1 VVELEDG
8 EEEMEGKGGVGLEL
22 FVEGEEDFVVG
33 DGEDLG
39 AVEEAVGDDVVDLA
53 GFGAEDAA
61 KVSGLVA
68 GEGGG
73 GGGPGV
79 GDPAAAG
86 HESSLRAE
94 WILTANRGRFGHNV
108 GVLHCPF
115 DALRLLRSGRDDG
128 ICGCVPKVS

>member
-53 GFGAEDAA
+53 GFGAEDAGEMQ
-61 KVSGLVA
+61 GLIA
-68 GEGGG
+68 GEGGVG
-73 GGGPGV
+73 GVTGYGGEGV
-79 GDPAAAG
+79 GDPAAA
-86 HESSLRAE
+86 HR
-94 WILTANRGRFGHNV
+94 
-108 GVLHCPF
+108 
-115 DALRLLRSGRDDG
+115 
-128 ICGCVPKVS
+128 